1 MDQLQH
7 WNNAHTHRR
16 LRDYSHAQN
25 SFAEE
30 VNTTLI
36 ETIKLLELG
45 CGEGNDSIFFA
56 QQGHQ
61 VVATDFSDVII
72 EQNRN
77 NSDNPNVKFDVLDM
91 TKPFAFDD
99 NRFDVIYA
107 RLSLHYFSDV
117 LTRRLFNEIS
127 RVLKP
132 SGSIYF
138 MCKSTTDSLYGKG
151 ARIERDIYENDGH
164 VGHFFSQKYAQ
175 AICSDAGLSIEKVVA
190 GDELIYGR
198 RSAFIK
204 VFAHKPTSDA
214 A

>member
-7 WNNAHTHRR
+7 WNNAHTHQR
-16 LRDYSHAQN
+16 LRDYSLSQT

-30 VNTTLI
+30 VTTTLI
-36 ETIKLLELG
+36 EPIKLLELG

-61 VVATDFSDVII
+61 VVATDFSNVVI
-72 EQNRN
+72 EQNQN
-77 NSDNPNVKFDVLDM
+77 NSNNPNVKFDILDM
-91 TKPFAFDD
+91 RKPFAFDD

-117 LTRRLFNEIS
+117 ITRRLFNEIS

-132 SGSIYF
+132 HGSIYF

-151 ARIERDIYENDGH
+151 TKIEQDIYENDGH
-164 VGHFFSQKYAQ
+164 VRHFFSEKYAQ
-175 AICSDAGLSIEKVVA
+175 AICHDAGLSIEKVA
-190 GDELIYGR
+190 TGNELIYGR
-198 RSAFIK
+198 RSSFIK
-204 VFAHKPTSDA
+204 VVAHKPTSVA

>member
-7 WNNAHTHRR
+7 WNNLHAHQR
-16 LRDYSHAQN
+16 LRDYSHTHT

-30 VNTTLI
+30 VTTTLI
-36 ETIKLLELG
+36 EPIELLELG

-72 EQNRN
+72 EQNQN
-77 NSDNPNVKFDVLDM
+77 DSDNSNVKFDILDM
-91 TKPFAFDD
+91 MKPFAFADD
-99 NRFDVIYA
+99 RFDVIYA

-117 LTRRLFNEIS
+117 ITRRLLREIS

-132 SGSIYF
+132 DGNAYF
-138 MCKSTTDSLYGKG
+138 MCKSTADSLYGKG
-151 ARIERDIYENDGH
+151 ARIEADIYENDGH
-164 VGHFFSQKYAQ
+164 VRHFFSQKYAQ
-175 AICSDAGLSIEKVVA
+175 AICSDAGLSIAKVVT
-190 GDELIYGR
+190 GNELIYGR

-204 VFAHKPTSDA
+204 VVAHKPTNNTK
-214 A
+214 